1 LYERKLSMGA
11 STISAITTAVGPAAV
26 GIVRLSGPQSL
37 NIAREIFVPAAKKS
51 LADFPPRTLVFGHVR
66 DQGRDVDEVL
76 AVYMPGPHS
85 YTAEDVVEIQCHG
98 GAVSL
103 QKILALTY
111 EHGAAPAAPGEFTKR
126 AFLNGRLDLVQAEA
140 VMDIINA
147 RSEVALK
154 NSLRLQEGYLSRE
167 LEKIRQELLAVIVNL
182 EAVID
187 YPEEDIE
194 DVTYAKLKVSIANAR
209 EQVEK
214 LAARGATGQ
223 ILREG
228 LRTVIV
234 GRPNVG
240 KSSLLNQLLKE
251 DRALVSQYA
260 GTTRDVI
267 EEQLVVD
274 GIPLVL
280 ADTAGI
286 HKTEDFVEQ
295 LGIKRSRELLAK
307 AELAIVVID
316 GTEALTPADEEI
328 LAAVQDKPYVLI
340 VNKADLRHSG
350 VTKMLQEKYPQAT
363 VLELS
368 AKTGAGLDAFQSW
381 LQKFVYG
388 AQEHGGEALYVA
400 NARQEN
406 LLRQAAAALASAQ
419 DGAEQKLPY
428 DCLSIDVNA
437 ALTDLGEI
445 TGQAASDEIINQI
458 FARFCVGK

>member
-1 LYERKLSMGA
+1 MA
-11 STISAITTAVGPAAV
+11 TSTISAITTAIGPAAV
-26 GIVRLSGPQSL
+26 GIVRLSGPKSL
-37 NIAREIFVPAAKKS
+37 RIAREIFFPAGEKS
-51 LADFPPRTLVFGHVR
+51 FAAYAPRTMVFGHVR
-66 DQGRDVDEVL
+66 EQNLDIDEVL
-76 AVYMPGPHS
+76 AVYMPAPHS

-111 EHGAAPAAPGEFTKR
+111 THGAEPAEPGEFTKR

-147 RSEVALK
+147 RSEAALK
-154 NSLRLQEGYLSRE
+154 NSLRLQEGYLSKE
-167 LEKIRQELLAVIVNL
+167 LEQIRQELLAVIVNL

-194 DVTYAKLKVSIANAR
+194 DVTYAQMEKSIGCALT
-209 EQVEK
+209 QVEK
-214 LAARGATGQ
+214 LLAHGQTGH

-267 EEQLVVD
+267 EEQLIVD

-286 HKTEDFVEQ
+286 HNTEDFVEQ

-316 GTEALTPADEEI
+316 GTETLTSADEEI
-328 LAAVQDKPYVLI
+328 LQAVQGRPYVLI
-340 VNKADLRHSG
+340 VNKADLKHSDI
-350 VTKMLQEKYPQAT
+350 VKTLQKKYPQAA

-368 AKTGAGLDAFQSW
+368 AKTGAGLDAFQKW
-381 LQKFVYG
+381 LRNFVFG
-388 AQEHGGEALYVA
+388 AQSQGSEALYVA
-400 NARQEN
+400 NVRQEN
-406 LLRQAAAALASAQ
+406 LLRQAAASLQSAMN
-419 DGAEQKLPY
+419 GAAEHLPY
-428 DCLSIDVNA
+428 DCLSIDVSG
-437 ALTDLGEI
+437 ALTNLGEI
-445 TGQAASDEIINQI
+445 TGQAVSDEIISQI

>member
-1 LYERKLSMGA
+1 MGA
-11 STISAITTAVGPAAV
+11 STISAITTAIGPAAV

-66 DQGRDVDEVL
+66 EKDRDVDEVL
-76 AVYMPGPHS
+76 AVYMPAPHS
-85 YTAEDVVEIQCHG
+85 YTAEDVVELQCHG

-111 EHGAAPAAPGEFTKR
+111 EHGAEPAAPGEFTKR

-194 DVTYAKLKVSIANAR
+194 DVTYGQLQVSIAKAR

-214 LAARGATGQ
+214 LADRGTTGQ

-328 LAAVQDKPYVLI
+328 LTAVQDKPHVLI
-340 VNKADLRHSG
+340 VNKADLHHSG
-350 VTKMLQEKYPQAT
+350 VTKMLQEKYPRTT

-368 AKTGAGLDAFQSW
+368 AKTGAGLDAFQAW

-388 AQEHGGEALYVA
+388 AQEHGSEALYVA

-419 DGAEQKLPY
+419 EGAEQRLPY
-428 DCLSIDVNA
+428 DCLSIDVNG
-437 ALTDLGEI
+437 ALTNLGEI
-445 TGQAASDEIINQI
+445 TGQAATDEIINQI